1 MRRICSYSA
10 PTLALTAGLLLLL
23 SGPAE
28 AQAVGDALE
37 DMIVTMKGQLD
48 AVGTRLG
55 DLVRQAMI
63 TLLVVDFTLRA
74 GRAILGD
81 SDVTGLVKGFAFQLG
96 FVSCVWLLAGMVPVF
111 VHWLARTALDIA
123 GTAGGANI
131 EPGAMVGQGLSRAW
145 GWMQAMELWSPGT
158 WFYIFAAV
166 ISIIVLA
173 MSVAMLVVI
182 WAELYLVGLAGIAAL
197 LFAGLTETR
206 DIALGYVNA
215 LIGKAFKL
223 MGLMIVISSMG
234 AMTDALATSAGA
246 GLLNAMG
253 IVLLQ
258 IVSGVMILTLPQTI
272 EALVAGAKIGSRS
285 AEMVGRMA
293 GSAGKT
299 MAVTGAGTAVGAA
312 VGTVAGAKAGAGA
325 SGIGK
330 AALTGARNT
339 GMDWGSAAARGD
351 IRGSIA
357 RKISEKIGRTGG
369 EDT

>member
-1 MRRICSYSA
+1 
-10 PTLALTAGLLLLL
+10 
-23 SGPAE
+23 
-28 AQAVGDALE
+28 
-37 DMIVTMKGQLD
+37 MIVTMKGQLD

-123 GTAGGANI
+123 GATGAANV
-131 EPGAMVGQGLSRAW
+131 EPGTMVGQGLSRAW

-173 MSVAMLVVI
+173 MSVAMLVVV